1 MERYYQKEIECA
13 SREQIRTWQD
23 ERLVRQVRHVW
34 DNVPYYRAKMEA
46 AHVAP
51 DDIKGR
57 DDLYKLPF
65 LSKADLREAYPF
77 GLLAEPLEK
86 CIRIH
91 STSGTTGKPIVV
103 GYNAHD
109 MDLWADCI
117 MRLVQMAGVVPGDR
131 AQMAF
136 GYGMFTGGFGLHY
149 GLQKLGCMM
158 IPGIINTVPLYT
170 LMIRIKAVNTLWG
183 MALVCATLALP
194 QAVFVFSGFIQSIP
208 KELEEA
214 AIIDGCSYFT
224 AFWRVV
230 FPLLKPS
237 VAAVVILN
245 GFGIW
250 NNYSQAVFFLQ
261 SSEKH
266 NVPQALSVYFQQ
278 FAGAQW
284 NLMAATAVIA
294 IIPVVAVF
302 LVFQKRIMSGLTE
315 GAIKG

>member
-1 MERYYQKEIECA
+1 MKKTYGV
-13 SREQIRTWQD
+13 
-23 ERLVRQVRHVW
+23 LRHLTVLLICLLC
-34 DNVPYYRAKMEA
+34 MS
-46 AHVAP
+46 
-51 DDIKGR
+51 
-57 DDLYKLPF
+57 PF
-65 LSKADLREAYPF
+65 LVLLNLSLNTPQHNLYEDSLIVPDFYF
-77 GLLAEPLEK
+77 GNYAEGWVKSNIGRAMVNSGIIAFAALAVIVLLGA
-86 CIRIH
+86 
-91 STSGTTGKPIVV
+91 
-103 GYNAHD
+103 
-109 MDLWADCI
+109 
-117 MRLVQMAGVVPGDR
+117 MAGYTVARFPNRFNRMV
-131 AQMAF
+131 F
-136 GYGMFTGGFGLHY
+136 SVL
-149 GLQKLGCMM
+149 LGCMM

-224 AFWRVV
+224 SFWRVV

-245 GFGIW
+245 VFGIW

>member
-1 MERYYQKEIECA
+1 MVNSGIIA
-13 SREQIRTWQD
+13 F
-23 ERLVRQVRHVW
+23 
-34 DNVPYYRAKMEA
+34 A
-46 AHVAP
+46 ALAV
-51 DDIKGR
+51 IV
-57 DDLYKLPF
+57 
-65 LSKADLREAYPF
+65 
-77 GLLAEPLEK
+77 LLGA
-86 CIRIH
+86 
-91 STSGTTGKPIVV
+91 
-103 GYNAHD
+103 
-109 MDLWADCI
+109 
-117 MRLVQMAGVVPGDR
+117 MAGYTVARFPNRFNRMV
-131 AQMAF
+131 F
-136 GYGMFTGGFGLHY
+136 SVL
-149 GLQKLGCMM
+149 LGCMM